1 MGAIRDRSGSVRSLA
16 QRSSAAAKEIKE
28 LLGASAR
35 TMNEGAQR
43 VSSVSI
49 AFSQIDQAITQ
60 VSDVIEEISAASEE
74 QTKGIEQVHQAVSQ
88 IDEVTQQN
96 AALVEEAAA
105 AAQSMQE
112 QAGKMTQVVMFFKL
126 GDESA
131 ESSRLSVVQSSAPTR
146 LASGAGTPGKSREL
160 SRPSTARIAANSNR
174 APASADTGDWQ
185 SF

>member
-1 MGAIRDRSGSVRSLA
+1 
-16 QRSSAAAKEIKE
+16 
-28 LLGASAR
+28 
-35 TMNEGAQR
+35 MNEGAQR